1 MLRTMKTTT
10 DLTALANRLLA
21 DARMRSRVD
30 HSTYALTPAPS
41 LMQRARG
48 AALVPRLLRAMEH
61 TMALRLG
68 AAVVPSLGG
77 RADRACGPIR

>member
-10 DLTALANRLLA
+10 DLTALA
-21 DARMRSRVD
+21 
-30 HSTYALTPAPS
+30 
-41 LMQRARG
+41 QRARG
-48 AALVPRLLRAMEH
+48 AALVPRLLRAMER